1 MEVVFLGTTA
11 AIPTAK
17 RAHTAIALR
26 YEGEVI
32 LWDCGEG
39 VQRQLISSGIS
50 YMRISKIFITHLHG
64 DHFLG
69 LPGLIQTLSF
79 AGRTEALEIYG
90 PPGIEELVSAMLK
103 LGYFEL
109 SFEVRVGE
117 LSGSFTLEEDRYRIS
132 ALRVEHGLP
141 AFGLVFE
148 EKKGRRFLREKAE
161 ALGIPPGPL
170 YKKLQRGESIVFE
183 GRVISPEEVLGEQKK
198 GFKVVYSGDT
208 RPVKSVERA
217 CRDALLIHDSTF
229 DHTLAEEAKERL
241 HSTCVEAA
249 QLARR
254 GNARI
259 LYLTHI
265 SPRYRN
271 AKLLE
276 EQAREVFPESYVA
289 EDFAVVNLQNLKKER
304 GWWD

>member
-11 AIPTAK
+11 AIPTTK

-39 VQRQLISSGIS
+39 VQRRLIKSGIS
-50 YMRISKIFITHLHG
+50 YMRISKIFVTHLHG

-79 AGRTEALEIYG
+79 AGRSEALEIYG
-90 PPGIEELVSAMLK
+90 PPGIEELVRRILK
-103 LGYFEL
+103 LGYFDL
-109 SFEVRVGE
+109 NYEVKVGE
-117 LSGSFTLEEDRYRIS
+117 LSAGFSLEERKYTIS
-132 ALRVEHGLP
+132 ALPVEHGLP

-148 EKKGRRFLREKAE
+148 EKKGRKFLREKAE

-170 YKKLQRGESIVFE
+170 YKKLQRGESVEFK
-183 GRVISPEEVLGEQKK
+183 GRVVSPEEVLGEQKK

-208 RPVKSVERA
+208 RPTRSVERA

-229 DHTLAEEAKERL
+229 DHTLEEEAKERL

-249 QLARR
+249 QLAKR
-254 GNARI
+254 GNARM

-265 SPRYRN
+265 SPRYKD

-276 EQAREVFPESYVA
+276 EQAKKIFPESYVA
-289 EDFAVVNLQNLKKER
+289 EDFASIDLQKLKKER

>member
-1 MEVVFLGTTA
+1 MKVVFLGTTA

-17 RAHTAIALR
+17 RAHSAIALQ

-69 LPGLIQTLSF
+69 LPGLIQTLGF
-79 AGRTEALEIYG
+79 AGRTEALKIYG
-90 PPGIEELVSAMLK
+90 PPGIEELVGAMLK

-109 SFEVRVGE
+109 SFEVRVEE
-117 LSGSFTLEEDRYRIS
+117 LRSSFTLEEEKYRIS

-170 YKKLQRGESIVFE
+170 YKKLQRGESVEFK

-208 RPVKSVERA
+208 RPVESVERA

-229 DHTLAEEAKERL
+229 DHSLQKEAEEKL

-249 QLARR
+249 ELARR
-254 GNARI
+254 GGAKM

-265 SPRYRN
+265 SPRYRD

-289 EDFAVVNLQNLKKER
+289 EDFTGVDMLKIKKER
-304 GWWD
+304 GWWS

>member
-11 AIPTAK
+11 AIPTKK

-39 VQRQLISSGIS
+39 VQRQLIKSGIS
-50 YMRISKIFITHLHG
+50 YMKVRRVFITHLHG

-69 LPGLIQTLSF
+69 LAGLIQTLGF
-79 AGRTEALEIYG
+79 AGRSEVLEVYG
-90 PPGIEELVSAMLK
+90 PPGVEGVVRRMLE

-109 SFEVRVGE
+109 GYELRVVE
-117 LSGSFTLEEDRYRIS
+117 LHRGFVLEEENYRIS
-132 ALRVEHGLP
+132 ALEVEHGLP

-183 GRVISPEEVLGEQKK
+183 GRVISPEDVLGEPKE

-217 CRDALLIHDSTF
+217 CSGALLIHDSTF
-229 DHTLAEEAKERL
+229 DHSLLEEAEERL

-249 QLARR
+249 ELAGR
-254 GNARI
+254 GGARI

-265 SPRYRN
+265 SPRYSDTRI
-271 AKLLE
+271 LE
-276 EQAREVFPESYVA
+276 TQARKVFPESHVA
-289 EDFAVVNLQNLKKER
+289 EDFMRVDLQRLKKER
-304 GWWD
+304 GWWS

>member
-1 MEVVFLGTTA
+1 MFLGTTA

-26 YEGEVI
+26 YSGEVI

-39 VQRQLISSGIS
+39 VQRQLIKSGIS
-50 YMRISKIFITHLHG
+50 YMKVRRVFITHLHG

-69 LPGLIQTLSF
+69 LPGLIQTLGF
-79 AGRTEALEIYG
+79 AGRSEPLEVYG
-90 PPGIEELVSAMLK
+90 PPGVEELVRRMLK
-103 LGYFEL
+103 LGFFEL
-109 SFEVRVGE
+109 GYEVRVQE
-117 LSGSFTLEEDRYRIS
+117 VNDKFTLEEENYRIS

-141 AFGLVFE
+141 AFGFVFE
-148 EKKGRRFLREKAE
+148 EKKGRRFLRDRAE

-170 YKKLQRGESIVFE
+170 YKRLQQGESVVFR
-183 GRVISPEEVLGEQKK
+183 GRVISPEEVLGEQKR

-208 RPVKSVERA
+208 RPTRSVEHA
-217 CRDALLIHDSTF
+217 CGNALLIHDSTF
-229 DHTLAEEAKERL
+229 DHSLKEEAEERL

-249 QLARR
+249 QLAKR
-254 GNARI
+254 GGARM

-265 SPRYRN
+265 SPRYTD
-271 AKLLE
+271 ASLLLK
-276 EQAREVFPESYVA
+276 QARGVFAESHVA
-289 EDFAVVNLQNLKKER
+289 QDFARVDLQRLKKER